1 MSLMRRRTLFLVSI
15 IFTACGKSGK
25 PLDSVLPLRVTGGWT
40 RGEVT
45 SPALDIPAAVAALG
59 VADTAETSYTGPTTV
74 KVRVFRMKAETSA
87 FEMIQKWRQ
96 SDGLAAYQG
105 PYFFVVSPSSE
116 VSPAVI
122 GELLRNLQK
131 AVS

>member
-1 MSLMRRRTLFLVSI
+1 MN
-15 IFTACGKSGK
+15 
-25 PLDSVLPLRVTGGWT
+25 
-40 RGEVT
+40 
-45 SPALDIPAAVAALG
+45 
-59 VADTAETSYTGPTTV
+59 
-74 KVRVFRMKAETSA
+74 AETSA

-105 PYFFVVSPSSE
+105 PYFFVVSPSGE
-116 VSPAVI
+116 VSPVVI